1 MSKVVAV
8 GELTRYLANL
18 ISGDR
23 ALRNLAVKGEISNF
37 KQYASGHC
45 YFNLKD
51 AQGIIPCVMFRSSA
65 SRLRFRPEDG
75 MAVIA
80 AGSVNVYVE
89 GGRYQL
95 YVNDMLPD
103 GVGDLAMAF
112 EQLKARLSQ
121 EGLFDQEHKKPLPIY
136 PATIGI
142 VTSPSGAVLRDI
154 YRVSKRRFPGIRMVL
169 KPVQVQ
175 GAGAAEQ
182 IAQAVDFF
190 NAHYPVDVLIVG
202 RGGGSLED
210 LWAFNE
216 EVVVRAIYNSA
227 IPVISAVGHE
237 TDFTLADFV
246 ADERAATPSQAA
258 EMAVRDGQEIAAQ
271 LLSLQTRLRNSA
283 VQQLDIRRKGIVH
296 LLTRPVMENPHLM
309 LEQRMERLDNL
320 AARLGQSGS
329 QQLKQQVQHLTHLMD
344 KLELMNPMNT
354 LRRGYGMVRSNDNR
368 VIATIQEV
376 QAGDKIQV
384 ELQDGIIHAQA
395 VALEEV

>member
-80 AGSVNVYVE
+80 AGSVNVYIE

-154 YRVSKRRFPGIRMVL
+154 YRVSKRRFPGIRLVL

>member
-154 YRVSKRRFPGIRMVL
+154 YRVSKRRFPGIRLVL

-190 NAHYPVDVLIVG
+190 NAQYPVDVLIVG

-283 VQQLDIRRKGIVH
+283 VQQLDIRRKGVVH

-320 AARLGQSGS
+320 AARLGQSGN

-354 LRRGYGMVRSNDNR
+354 LRRGYGMVRSKDNR

-376 QAGDKIQV
+376 QAGDRIQV
-384 ELQDGIIHAQA
+384 ELQDGIIHAQT
-395 VALEEV
+395 VELEEV

>member
-18 ISGDR
+18 ISEDR

-142 VTSPSGAVLRDI
+142 VTSSSGAVLRDI
-154 YRVSKRRFPGIRMVL
+154 YRVSKRRFPGIRLVL

-175 GAGAAEQ
+175 GTGAAEQ

-190 NAHYPVDVLIVG
+190 NAHYLVDVLIVG

-354 LRRGYGMVRSNDNR
+354 LRRGYGMVRSKDNR

-376 QAGDKIQV
+376 QAGDRIQV

>member
-89 GGRYQL
+89 GGCYQL

-142 VTSPSGAVLRDI
+142 VTSSSGAVLRDI
-154 YRVSKRRFPGIRMVL
+154 YRVSKRRFPGIRLVL

>member
-95 YVNDMLPD
+95 YVNNMLPD

-142 VTSPSGAVLRDI
+142 VTSSSGAVLRDI
-154 YRVSKRRFPGIRMVL
+154 YRVSKRRFPGIRLVL

-190 NAHYPVDVLIVG
+190 NAHYLVDVLIVG

-283 VQQLDIRRKGIVH
+283 VQQLDIRRKGIEH

-354 LRRGYGMVRSNDNR
+354 LRRGYGMVRSKDNR

-376 QAGDKIQV
+376 QAGDRIQV

>member
-51 AQGIIPCVMFRSSA
+51 TQGIIPCVMFRSSA

-80 AGSVNVYVE
+80 AGSVNVYIE

-142 VTSPSGAVLRDI
+142 VTSSSGAVLRDI
-154 YRVSKRRFPGIRMVL
+154 YRVSKRRFPGIRLVL

-190 NAHYPVDVLIVG
+190 NVHYPVDVLIVG

-258 EMAVRDGQEIAAQ
+258 EMAVRDGQEITAQ

-376 QAGDKIQV
+376 QAGDRIQV

>member
-95 YVNDMLPD
+95 YVNNMLPD

-142 VTSPSGAVLRDI
+142 VTSSSGAVLRDI
-154 YRVSKRRFPGIRMVL
+154 YRVSKRRFPGIRLVL

-190 NAHYPVDVLIVG
+190 NVHYPVDVLIVG

-216 EVVVRAIYNSA
+216 EVVVRAIYNSE

-246 ADERAATPSQAA
+246 ADKRAATPSQAA
-258 EMAVRDGQEIAAQ
+258 EMAVRDGQEIVAQ

-283 VQQLDIRRKGIVH
+283 VQQLDIRRKGIEH

-320 AARLGQSGS
+320 ASRLGQSGS

-354 LRRGYGMVRSNDNR
+354 LRRGYGMVRSRDNR

-376 QAGDKIQV
+376 QAGDRIQV

>member
-95 YVNDMLPD
+95 YVNNMLPD

-142 VTSPSGAVLRDI
+142 VTSSSGAVLRDI
-154 YRVSKRRFPGIRMVL
+154 YRVSKRRFPGIRLVL

-190 NAHYPVDVLIVG
+190 NVHYPVDVLIVG

-216 EVVVRAIYNSA
+216 EVVVRAIYNSE

-246 ADERAATPSQAA
+246 ADKRAATPSQAA

-283 VQQLDIRRKGIVH
+283 VQQLDIRRKGIEH

-320 AARLGQSGS
+320 ASRLGQSGS

-354 LRRGYGMVRSNDNR
+354 LRRGYGMVRSKDNR

-376 QAGDKIQV
+376 QAGDRIQV

>member
-136 PATIGI
+136 PAAIGI

-154 YRVSKRRFPGIRMVL
+154 YRVSKRRFPGIRLVL

-258 EMAVRDGQEIAAQ
+258 EMAVRDGQEITAQ

-376 QAGDKIQV
+376 QAGDRIQV

>member
-51 AQGIIPCVMFRSSA
+51 AQGIIPCVMFRSSV

-80 AGSVNVYVE
+80 AGAVNVYVE

-154 YRVSKRRFPGIRMVL
+154 YRVSKRRFPGIRLVL

-320 AARLGQSGS
+320 AARLGQNGS
-329 QQLKQQVQHLTHLMD
+329 LQLKQQVQHLTHLMD

-354 LRRGYGMVRSNDNR
+354 LRRGYGMVRSKDNR

-376 QAGDKIQV
+376 QAGDRIQV

-395 VALEEV
+395 VELEEV

>member
-51 AQGIIPCVMFRSSA
+51 TQGIIPCVMFRSSA

-80 AGSVNVYVE
+80 AGSVNVYIE

-121 EGLFDQEHKKPLPIY
+121 DGLFDQEHKKPLPIY

-142 VTSPSGAVLRDI
+142 VTSSSGAVLRDI
-154 YRVSKRRFPGIRMVL
+154 YRVSKRRFPGIRLVL

-190 NAHYPVDVLIVG
+190 NVHYPVDVLIVG

-354 LRRGYGMVRSNDNR
+354 LRRGYGMVRSKDNR

-376 QAGDKIQV
+376 QAGDRIQV

>member
-1 MSKVVAV
+1 
-8 GELTRYLANL
+8 
-18 ISGDR
+18 
-23 ALRNLAVKGEISNF
+23 
-37 KQYASGHC
+37 
-45 YFNLKD
+45 
-51 AQGIIPCVMFRSSA
+51 
-65 SRLRFRPEDG
+65 

-95 YVNDMLPD
+95 YVNNMLPD

-142 VTSPSGAVLRDI
+142 VTSSSGAVLRDI
-154 YRVSKRRFPGIRMVL
+154 YRVSKRRFPGIRLVL

-182 IAQAVDFF
+182 IAQAVELFSG
-190 NAHYPVDVLIVG
+190 HVPVVVLIVG

-283 VQQLDIRRKGIVH
+283 VQQLDIRRKGIEH

-354 LRRGYGMVRSNDNR
+354 LRRGYGMVRSKDNR

-376 QAGDKIQV
+376 QAGDRIQV

>member
-1 MSKVVAV
+1 M
-8 GELTRYLANL
+8 
-18 ISGDR
+18 
-23 ALRNLAVKGEISNF
+23 
-37 KQYASGHC
+37 
-45 YFNLKD
+45 
-51 AQGIIPCVMFRSSA
+51 
-65 SRLRFRPEDG
+65 
-75 MAVIA
+75 
-80 AGSVNVYVE
+80 
-89 GGRYQL
+89 
-95 YVNDMLPD
+95 
-103 GVGDLAMAF
+103 
-112 EQLKARLSQ
+112 
-121 EGLFDQEHKKPLPIY
+121 
-136 PATIGI
+136 
-142 VTSPSGAVLRDI
+142 
-154 YRVSKRRFPGIRMVL
+154 
-169 KPVQVQ
+169 
-175 GAGAAEQ
+175 
-182 IAQAVDFF
+182 
-190 NAHYPVDVLIVG
+190 
-202 RGGGSLED
+202 ED

-216 EVVVRAIYNSA
+216 EVVVRAIYNSE

-283 VQQLDIRRKGIVH
+283 VQQLDIRRKGIEH

-354 LRRGYGMVRSNDNR
+354 LRRGYGMVRSKDNR

-376 QAGDKIQV
+376 QAGDRIQV

>member
-95 YVNDMLPD
+95 YVNNMLPD

-142 VTSPSGAVLRDI
+142 VTSSSGAVLRDI
-154 YRVSKRRFPGIRMVL
+154 YRVSKRRFPGIRLVL

-190 NAHYPVDVLIVG
+190 NAHYLVDVLIVG

-246 ADERAATPSQAA
+246 ADKRAATPSQAA

-283 VQQLDIRRKGIVH
+283 VQQLDIRRKGIEH

-354 LRRGYGMVRSNDNR
+354 LRRGYGMVRSKDNR

-376 QAGDKIQV
+376 QAGDRIQV

>member
-51 AQGIIPCVMFRSSA
+51 AQGIIPCVVFRSSA

-80 AGSVNVYVE
+80 AGSVNVYVD

-154 YRVSKRRFPGIRMVL
+154 YRVSKRRFPGIRLVL

>member
-154 YRVSKRRFPGIRMVL
+154 YRVSKRRFPGIRLVL

-329 QQLKQQVQHLTHLMD
+329 QQLKQQVQRLTHLMD

-354 LRRGYGMVRSNDNR
+354 LRRGYGMVRSKDNR

-376 QAGDKIQV
+376 QAGDRIQV